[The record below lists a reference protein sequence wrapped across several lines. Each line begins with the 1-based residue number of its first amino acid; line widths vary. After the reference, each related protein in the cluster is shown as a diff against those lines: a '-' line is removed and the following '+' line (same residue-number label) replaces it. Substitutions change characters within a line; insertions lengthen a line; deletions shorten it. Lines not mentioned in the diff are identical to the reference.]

1 MAVVDSSWVTICC
14 AFVTPAAV
22 ELDAEAAAEL
32 AAGEEPAAAALL
44 ELELLVLE
52 LHAARTAAAVSAAPG
67 AAQRFHLFVITIYS
81 SIPPITSVRERL
93 ISTRLLV
100 SLGERLGFAIR
111 VLRSPATCGQR
122 W

>member
-1 MAVVDSSWVTICC
+1 VTICC
-14 AFVTPAAV
+14 AFVTPADV

-52 LHAARTAAAVSAAPG
+52 LQAARTAAAVSAAPG

-93 ISTRLLV
+93 FSTRLLV